1 MQCSNELST
10 PLANLEKQPL
20 VPGTTIQEHYDN
32 WDLPQS
38 VPVVCFYNGEPT
50 LRADWDTVVGE
61 EDQLGFMVL
70 PLGGD
75 EEGKSIL
82 RTVAMIAVTVAA
94 FALMPAN
101 PMWYHYAAQMAAIT
115 AGSFLVNELI
125 PMPTE
130 DPSTQE
136 QKSEGLSPTYSVSAR
151 GNRARLGDPVS
162 KVYGTFKYFPDYVAT
177 PYSEYENNYQ
187 VLYQHYS
194 LGAGS
199 SEIKSLAFGDITYW
213 ADGDYTGELDDVEVE
228 FVPAG
233 EISSLIP
240 DTITTSANVSN
251 LDFDFKFMASYVD
264 VTVPGDSRITLNT
277 DPKQPLEGAQ
287 HNFSIFSVGDTVRL
301 RSYSPSDPSANGD
314 GSTYEVTKVDPDNQ
328 YIEVNGTLTP
338 ETEAKLIV
346 DFDRD
351 DRYVGW
357 FPACNADETIDT
369 VRLTVVLPRGNF
381 KIGSDGG
388 IGGNTTTYTVYA
400 RSIDTN
406 GNPDGVHPT
415 EAKTFTITEV
425 SNKPIYKTHEID
437 VPSARWEV
445 RVVREDPTLSL
456 QDNRYGDATV
466 WQSLGGRAAA
476 STSLPI
482 DTLAVKIRATNQLA
496 QSVSTKMSAVQQSLT
511 PVWDEED
518 GWSDQ
523 PTNNPV
529 WAAVDMLRSSEY
541 GAGVDDANL
550 DLDTFLYYANLAD
563 LAGDEFNAVIDR
575 KMSIW
580 ECVGYA
586 LRVMRSQPIM
596 LGSAFSMIRDEPKSV
611 ASAVFT
617 PRNIVKDSFNIEYD
631 LTGDDSPDHVI
642 VEFLNELTD
651 YTVREKVCKLGE
663 DDDTPARVRLFGVTK
678 EQQAFREG
686 MYQARANKYRRTT
699 INFKTE
705 LDGRVL
711 LRGDKILVSHD
722 MPQWGQSS
730 EVFAYD
736 SGTRTL
742 TVRDELI
749 FADGESHVVALR
761 KPDGSEWGPVGA
773 TAVPGNPLQVV
784 LDEDDVAAQSESVDS
799 ILTTN
804 DVAKEPT
811 KVVFGTVDTYAKPF
825 TVLAV
830 RPDGTEMVYVRAANY
845 APEVYEAD
853 EYTQEEDGGG
863 SSGGV
868 SAPTVDDL
876 TVFQTGGGTTA
887 PIELNAAWTAAGN
900 ASFYGLDY
908 SYDNATWINAYEG
921 TNTNATFTTGTGTIY
936 FRVAGYGDVRGDYA
950 YYQDTF
956 GLSMSAPAGPGSGT
970 TSYDQDTGN
979 LAVSWEA
986 DDTAA
991 YYQVTI
997 GDGATSLTVTTTT
1010 PAYTFSASQISDA
1023 GGPWSSYDVDVV
1035 SVNSA
1040 GSSAPTTAASTIIV
1054 PAPSNVSIDNDW
1066 EGPEHSI
1073 VASWSPVV
1081 QADSYTVQLYLGGVL
1096 QDTYTT
1102 YAPYIVIPSQK
1113 VDEYTIGR
1121 AAQVSVSANAGTIIT
1136 GLATDTVTDTAPA
1149 VPSNITTSSPSTGN
1163 LTVSWDAVT
1172 DDDLREYRLYAAA
1185 SSGFTPSASNLAYS
1199 GTATSV
1205 SVGGLPSGATIYM
1218 QLVAVDYIEG
1228 GLNYSTEFSQTI
1240 S

>member
-10 PLANLEKQPL
+10 PLANLDKQPL

-32 WDLPQS
+32 WGLPQS

-50 LRADWDTVVGE
+50 LRADWDTIVGE

-75 EEGKSIL
+75 AEGKSIL

-101 PMWYHYAAQMAAIT
+101 PAWYHYAAQMAAIT

-136 QKSEGLSPTYSVSAR
+136 KKSEGLSPTYSVSAR

-162 KVYGTFKYFPDYVAT
+162 KIYGTFKYFPDYVST
-177 PYSEYENNYQ
+177 PFSEYENNYQ
-187 VLYQHYS
+187 VLYQHFS

-199 SEIKSLAFGDITYW
+199 SEIRSLAFGDITYW
-213 ADGDYTGELDDVEVE
+213 EDGSLTGELEDVEVE

-233 EISSLIP
+233 EFSELIP
-240 DTITTSANVSN
+240 DTITTSQNVSN
-251 LDFDFKFMASYVD
+251 LDFDFRYCASYVD
-264 VTVPGDSRITLNT
+264 VTVPGASRITLNT
-277 DPKQPLEGAQ
+277 DPKQPLTGSQ
-287 HNFSIFSVGDTVRL
+287 HNFSVFNVGDTVRL
-301 RSYSPSDPSANGD
+301 RNFDASSPSANGD
-314 GSTYEVTKVDPDNQ
+314 GSTYEVTYVDPSNE
-328 YIEVNGTLTP
+328 YIEIDGVLTP
-338 ETEAKLIV
+338 ETEAQLVV
-346 DFDRD
+346 DIDRP

-369 VRLTVVLPRGNF
+369 VRLTVVLPRGNY
-381 KIGSDGG
+381 KISADGS
-388 IGGNTTTYTVYA
+388 IGENVTQYTVYA

-406 GNPDGVHPT
+406 GNPDGVHT
-415 EAKTFTITEV
+415 TQSESYTVTEV
-425 SNKPIYKTHEID
+425 SNKPIYKTHEIE
-437 VPSARWEV
+437 VPNARWEV
-445 RVVREDPTLSL
+445 RIVREDPTLSL
-456 QDNRYGDATV
+456 QDSRYGDATV
-466 WQSLGGRAAA
+466 WQSLGGRAA
-476 STSLPI
+476 SSVSLPI

-511 PVWDEED
+511 PVWDAED
-518 GWSDQ
+518 GWSEQ

-529 WAAVDMLRSSEY
+529 WAAVDMLRNSEY

-550 DLDTFLYYANLAD
+550 DLDTFVYYANLAD

-575 KMSIW
+575 KLSVW
-580 ECVGYA
+580 ECVNYA

-596 LGSAFSMIRDEPKSV
+596 LGSTFSMIRDEPKSV

-642 VEFLNELTD
+642 IEFLNELTD
-651 YTVREKVCKLGE
+651 YTVREKICQLSE

-678 EQQAFREG
+678 EPQAFREG

-742 TVRDELI
+742 TVRDELV
-749 FADGESHVVALR
+749 FADGEAHVIALR

-773 TAVPGNPLQVV
+773 VAVHGSPLQVI
-784 LDEDDVAAQSESVDS
+784 LDEDDVNAQSESVDS
-799 ILTTN
+799 VLTIN

-830 RPDGTEMVYVRAANY
+830 RPDGTEAVSVRAANY
-845 APEVYEAD
+845 APEIYEAD
-853 EYTQEEDGGG
+853 EYTQDEESGG
-863 SSGGV
+863 SSERA

-876 TVFQTGGGTTA
+876 VVSQTGGGTTA

-936 FRVAGYGDVRGDYA
+936 FRVAGYGDVRGPYA
-950 YYQDTF
+950 YYQDSF
-956 GLSMSAPAGPGSGT
+956 GLSLSSPSGPGIANT
-970 TSYDQDTGN
+970 NYDQDSGN
-979 LAVSWEA
+979 LTVSWDS
-986 DDTAA
+986 DDSAA

-997 GDGATSLTVTTTT
+997 GDGTTSLTVTTTS
-1010 PAYTFSASQISDA
+1010 PAYTFSASQVADA
-1023 GGPWSSYDVDVV
+1023 GGPWSVYEVDVA

-1040 GSSAPTTAASTIIV
+1040 GSSAPTTAGGTMTV
-1054 PAPSNVSIDNDW
+1054 PAPSSVSIENDW

-1073 VASWSPVV
+1073 VASWEPTP
-1081 QADSYTVQLYLGGVL
+1081 QADAYTVQLYLGGVL
-1096 QDTYTT
+1096 QDTFTVYT
-1102 YAPYIVIPSQK
+1102 PYIVIPAQL
-1113 VDEYTIGR
+1113 VDEYTIAR
-1121 AAQVSVSANAGTIIT
+1121 AAQIRVSVDAGTITT
-1136 GLATDTVTDTAPA
+1136 GISTDTVTDTAPA
-1149 VPSNITTSSPSTGN
+1149 VPTNITTSSPSAGQ
-1163 LTVSWDAVT
+1163 LTVSWDANT
-1172 DDDLREYRLYAAA
+1172 DDDFREYRLYASG
-1185 SSGFTPSASNLAYS
+1185 SSGFTPSASTLAYS
-1199 GTATSV
+1199 GTDTSV
-1205 SVGGLPSGATIYM
+1205 TVYGLTSASTMYM

-1228 GLNYSTEFSQTI
+1228 GLNYSTEFSQVIT
-1240 S
+1240 